1 MLERFPALK
10 PLRNQQAGLLSGG
23 EQQMLAIAR
32 GLMAK
37 PQILLL
43 DEPSL
48 GLAPQL
54 VVSLYTTLGSLC
66 EEGISI
72 LLVDQMAQLAFSVAH
87 RLYILETG
95 KIIKTGT
102 PDELKQDSAMIDAYL
117 GNLL

>member
-1 MLERFPALK
+1 
-10 PLRNQQAGLLSGG
+10 
-23 EQQMLAIAR
+23 MLAIAR

-37 PQILLL
+37 PQVLLL

-54 VVSLYTTLGSLC
+54 VVSLYATLASLC
-66 EEGISI
+66 KEGISI

-95 KIIKTGT
+95 KIIQTGT
-102 PDELKQDSAMIDAYL
+102 PDKLSQDSAIINSYL
-117 GNLL
+117 GNLRA